1 MLAHPRPP
9 PSWEGRPGISIAF
22 ESDGSWTEIAHPKLK
37 HEIVGSYSRFLAHRS
52 AWICAR
58 LPARSVKSLPWS
70 AECREN
76 QLRSTSVK
84 RTAIIDSRFTCQGR
98 GGHRAYDSV

>member
-37 HEIVGSYSRFLAHRS
+37 HEIIGSYSRFLADLHLRS
-52 AWICAR
+52 LAR
-58 LPARSVKSLPWS
+58 TFCEITAMEARSG
-70 AECREN
+70 E
-76 QLRSTSVK
+76 STNYG
-84 RTAIIDSRFTCQGR
+84 APQ
-98 GGHRAYDSV
+98 